1 MCIRDRSYLA
11 FADKFNGVL
20 LDQRMDESRTLE
32 DTLDRA
38 WQVAS
43 ALPERELTMMP
54 AADIAAHYLGDRPGT
69 PGTGAA
75 RPDPGQTP
83 DPAVETERF
92 DA

>member
-1 MCIRDRSYLA
+1 
-11 FADKFNGVL
+11 
-20 LDQRMDESRTLE
+20 
-32 DTLDRA
+32 
-38 WQVAS
+38 
-43 ALPERELTMMP
+43 MMP